1 MKVTVYRINLAPD
14 APKVLLPE
22 SEPYTKGLQELRGQN
37 IVPLLPS
44 GGKEWFK
51 GKLSSYGGW
60 NQIYAIAPGG
70 FAVSEESWDHSMSM
84 YYLLEYGDTEI
95 PPIVAEECSLRIV
108 NPLQILPPARHDGE
122 FCDLTHSTRLF
133 RIAGQPPTDLF
144 CLEGTEVPGDE
155 FKYIYDEAGFKGLE
169 FEAVWQGDAELSQ
182 PIL

>member
-1 MKVTVYRINLAPD
+1 MKVTIYRIKLAAD

-22 SEPYTKGLQELRGQN
+22 SEPYTKRLQELCGQR

-44 GGKEWFK
+44 GGAEWFK

-95 PPIVAEECSLRIV
+95 PPIVAEECALRIV
-108 NPLQILPPARHDGE
+108 NVLQILPPARHDGE
-122 FCDLTHSTRLF
+122 FCDLTHSTQLF
-133 RIAGQPPTDLF
+133 RIAGQPATDLF

-155 FKYIYDEAGFKGLE
+155 FKYIYDEAGFEGLE
-169 FEAVWQGDAELSQ
+169 FEPVWQGDSELSQ